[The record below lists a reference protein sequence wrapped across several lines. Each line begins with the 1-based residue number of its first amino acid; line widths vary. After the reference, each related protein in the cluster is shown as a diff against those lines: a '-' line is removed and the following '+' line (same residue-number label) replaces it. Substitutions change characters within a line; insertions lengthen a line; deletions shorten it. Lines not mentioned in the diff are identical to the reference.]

1 MLKSL
6 KTFDLKD
13 KRVLIRVDFNVPIQ
27 NDRVRDDFRIKAAL
41 PTIKYCLNAGA
52 NIVLMSHLGR
62 PKGKINPELS
72 LIPVGESLADQLE
85 MPIKFSDD
93 CVSEDAHNVSLGLRG
108 GEVHL
113 LENLRFHPEE
123 TKNDPMIAL
132 ISKYK
137 SYIAKTKMQDEVY
150 KWEFVKKYKNKIINI
165 HPALLPAF
173 PGLNSQKQA
182 LDYGAKYSGCTVHFV
197 DAGMDTGA
205 VIIQA
210 IVEIKNKDTEK
221 SLSKKILKEEHRIY
235 PQAVSLFARKKIKV
249 LGRKTIIS

>member
-1 MLKSL
+1 MESILKSI
-6 KTFDLKD
+6 KTK
-13 KRVLIRVDFNVPIQ
+13 KIP
-27 NDRVRDDFRIKAAL
+27 
-41 PTIKYCLNAGA
+41 
-52 NIVLMSHLGR
+52 
-62 PKGKINPELS
+62 INPAIVIS
-72 LIPVGESLADQLE
+72 NKIDAKGLA
-85 MPIKFSDD
+85 
-93 CVSEDAHNVSLGLRG
+93 
-108 GEVHL
+108 
-113 LENLRFHPEE
+113 
-123 TKNDPMIAL
+123 
-132 ISKYK
+132 
-137 SYIAKTKMQDEVY
+137 IAKKMGVNVEIIESKNFKGTRAEFDEKIMNTLVKY
-150 KWEFVKKYKNKIINI
+150 GVTPRNGLVCLAGFMRIISPEFVKKYKNKIINI